1 MILTANDIKEILDRI
16 ENTRKLYCEDCPVN
30 CEAFDTKSQCEKE
43 RKKLMQ
49 IFKKCKS
56 ADIASK
62 ELFIGDESIGF
73 EICCKNRK
81 TNEQL

>member
-49 IFKKCKS
+49 IFK
-56 ADIASK
+56 
-62 ELFIGDESIGF
+62 
-73 EICCKNRK
+73 
-81 TNEQL
+81 